1 MNRTLRNCWKWLK
14 WFLKILKKCGFN
26 CSLFRI
32 FSLVF
37 LFFFFLLVF
46 TSCLL
51 YILLLFC
58 FLKKKIVFVLP
69 SLHKG
74 YAWNLIPFVIL
85 KFIWT
90 HIASLFSSIDPKK
103 ARVTGYITY
112 QLRTMRGTITQYII
126 SNTYDKLE
134 KVRVKTLYGLHRK
147 YACLVQSFGA
157 SNFVCVFFLFHSKF
171 QIGGNVFHINL

>member
-37 LFFFFLLVF
+37 L
-46 TSCLL
+46 CLL

-90 HIASLFSSIDPKK
+90 HIATLFFSIDPKK
-103 ARVTGYITY
+103 ARATGYITY

-147 YACLVQSFGA
+147 YACLVQA
-157 SNFVCVFFLFHSKF
+157 ILCVFFFCSTQSFKLVVMCFTLICSIQCWK
-171 QIGGNVFHINL
+171 